1 MRKLSLIGVILAL
14 SLFAGASDDAQIL
27 KGKTM
32 VGVSGP
38 YVGNANPIRGIG
50 GGGVPWRIA
59 EGKFELESNGR
70 LGVKVRGL
78 VIVSTGVNPVNAFR
92 AVLSCQTI
100 DGSGNATVL
109 NVGTDTFPATAAGDS
124 DIEAQITIPSPC
136 FAPIVFVTNSAGRW
150 FAVSGF

>member
-1 MRKLSLIGVILAL
+1 MRKLSLIFVILVL
-14 SLFAGASDDAQIL
+14 SIFAVASDDAQIL
-27 KGKTM
+27 SGKTM

-38 YVGNANPIRGIG
+38 YVGTTSPIRDIG

-70 LGVKVRGL
+70 LEVKVRGL
-78 VIVSTGVNPVNAFR
+78 VVASSGVNPVKFFR
-92 AVLSCQTI
+92 AVLSCQII
-100 DGSGNATVL
+100 DGMGRPAIL
-109 NVGTDTFPATAAGDS
+109 NVNTDDFPATAAGDS

-136 FAPIVFVTNSAGRW
+136 FAPIVFVTSPNGRW